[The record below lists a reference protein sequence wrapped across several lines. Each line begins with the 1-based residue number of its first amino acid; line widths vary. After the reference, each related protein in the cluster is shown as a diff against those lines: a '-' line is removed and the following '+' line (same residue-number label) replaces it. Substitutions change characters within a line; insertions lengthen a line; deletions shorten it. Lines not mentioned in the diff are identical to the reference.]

1 MYINHTGE
9 ELTGN
14 RRDYHNLRQ
23 LLPYLMAY
31 KGRALIALACLILA
45 KVATVAVPLLL
56 KQIIDKFD
64 GKEEQ
69 LLVLPIALLVGYGI
83 FRLLASLF
91 NELRDTVFARV
102 RYHAMRELSKRV
114 MQHLHNLSLRFHLE
128 RKTGA
133 ISRDLER
140 GTRSVATLMNFM
152 VFSIFPIAIEFT
164 LVAFILLSNYA
175 LVFAF
180 ITFGTVAVY
189 VVFTLLVTEW
199 RMHYRHDMNRLD
211 SQANTHA
218 FDSLIN
224 YETVKY
230 FNNEALEQKRYDD
243 ILEEWE
249 EVAVKS
255 QSTMSML
262 NFGQGAI
269 IALGVTLIM
278 FFAASGVVDKSMSI
292 GDLVMVNAFMLQLFI
307 PLGALGIIYRQIK
320 YTLADM
326 DLVFKLLQQEPEIQD
341 IVTSSVLSVKKGKV
355 TFDNVSFAYDEK
367 RQILHNVDFDIPAG
381 NTLAVVGYSGGGK
394 STLVRLLFRFYDV
407 SSGRILIDDQ
417 NISEVTQDSLREAIG
432 IVPQDTILF
441 NESIFYN
448 IQYGN
453 LNATEEEVKQ
463 AAKMAHIYDFI
474 ESLPDGWDSIVG
486 ERGLK
491 LSGGE
496 KQRVAIA
503 RTILK
508 KPAILIFD
516 EATSALDTGT
526 EQAIQKTLKE
536 ISSDTTTL
544 IIAHRL
550 STIVDADMI
559 MVMEAGKVVER
570 GSHQVLLEQK
580 GRYSEMW
587 DLQRDNIEKSKLEE
601 KVADETSPNQ
611 SSNQPLKSDN

>member
-1 MYINHTGE
+1 V
-9 ELTGN
+9 
-14 RRDYHNLRQ
+14 
-23 LLPYLMAY
+23 
-31 KGRALIALACLILA
+31 LA

-56 KQIIDKFD
+56 KEIIDKFD
-64 GKEEQ
+64 GSQQQLEQ
-69 LLVLPIALLVGYGI
+69 QILVLPISLLIGYGI
-83 FRLLASLF
+83 FRLLGSLF

-133 ISRDLER
+133 IGRDLER
-140 GTRSVATLMNFM
+140 GTRSVSTLMNFM

-164 LVAFILLSNYA
+164 LVAFILLKNYA
-175 LVFAF
+175 LVFTF
-180 ITFGTVAVY
+180 VTFGTVAVY

-230 FNNEALEQKRYDD
+230 FNNEALEQNRYDG

-269 IALGVTLIM
+269 IAIGVTIIM
-278 FFAASGVVDKSMSI
+278 FFAANGVVEKSMSI

-341 IVTSSVLSVKKGKV
+341 TETAPKLKVAKGKV
-355 TFDNVSFAYDEK
+355 RFENVSFAYNEK
-367 RQILHNVDFDIPAG
+367 RQILHEVDFDIPAG
-381 NTLAVVGYSGGGK
+381 KTLAVVGYSGGGK
-394 STLVRLLFRFYDV
+394 STLVRLLFRFYDIQ
-407 SSGRILIDDQ
+407 SGSILIDDQ
-417 NISEVTQDSLREAIG
+417 NIQNVTQDSLREAIG

-453 LNATEEEVKQ
+453 LNATEDEVKQ

-570 GSHQVLLEQK
+570 GSHQELLLKK
-580 GRYSEMW
+580 GRYAEMW
-587 DLQRDNIEKSKLEE
+587 DLQRDATENNEI
-601 KVADETSPNQ
+601 N
-611 SSNQPLKSDN
+611 

>member
-1 MYINHTGE
+1 MHFTPTGNE
-9 ELTGN
+9 IHGN
-14 RRDYHNLRQ
+14 RRDLQNLRH
-23 LLPYLMAY
+23 LLPYLSAY
-31 KGRALIALACLILA
+31 KGRALLALLCLVIS
-45 KVATVAVPLLL
+45 KVSTVSVPLVL
-56 KQIIDKFD
+56 KDIIDKFD
-64 GKEEQ
+64 GKETQ
-69 LLVLPIALLVGYGI
+69 VLVLPVALLIAYGV
-83 FRLLASLF
+83 FRLLTSLF

-114 MQHLHNLSLRFHLE
+114 MQHLHKLSLRFHLQ

-140 GTRSVATLMNFM
+140 GTRSVSTLMNFL
-152 VFSIFPIAIEFT
+152 VFSTIPIFVEFS

-175 LVFAF
+175 VIFALV
-180 ITFGTVAVY
+180 TFGTVLFY
-189 VVFTLLVTEW
+189 VAFTLMVTEW

-230 FNNEALEQKRYDD
+230 FNNERLEQNRYDE
-243 ILEEWE
+243 ILEKWE
-249 EVAVKS
+249 NVAVKS

-269 IALGVTLIM
+269 IAVGVTIIM
-278 FFAASGVVDKSMSI
+278 FLAANGVVEGTMSI

-307 PLGALGIIYRQIK
+307 PLNALGIIYRQIK

-326 DLVFKLLQQEPEIQD
+326 DLVFKLLKQKPEIQD
-341 IVTSSVLSVKKGKV
+341 VENATDINVSKGEVK
-355 TFDNVSFAYDEK
+355 FEDVSFAYDKK
-367 RQILHNVDFDIPAG
+367 REILHGVNFTIPAG
-381 NTLAVVGYSGGGK
+381 KTVAVVGFSGGGK

-407 SSGRILIDDQ
+407 SQGRILIDGQD
-417 NISEVTQDSLREAIG
+417 IKECTQDSLRETIG
-432 IVPQDTILF
+432 IVPQDTVLF

-453 LNATEEEVKQ
+453 LDASREEVEN

-474 ESLPDGWDSIVG
+474 EGLPDGWDSVVG

-508 KPAILIFD
+508 KPPILIFD
-516 EATSALDTGT
+516 EATSSLDSAT
-526 EQAIQKTLKE
+526 EQAIQKTLGK
-536 ISSDTTTL
+536 ISSKTSTL

-559 MVMEAGKVVER
+559 LVMEAGKIIER
-570 GSHQVLLEQK
+570 GSHLVLLEQQ

-587 DLQRDNIEKSKLEE
+587 NLQRDTQGE
-601 KVADETSPNQ
+601 D
-611 SSNQPLKSDN
+611 SDNNG

>member
-1 MYINHTGE
+1 LYFNHTGE
-9 ELTGN
+9 DISGN
-14 RRDYHNLRQ
+14 RRDLHNLRQ
-23 LLPYLMAY
+23 LLPYLSVY
-31 KGRALIALACLILA
+31 KGRALIALACLVLA
-45 KVATVAVPLLL
+45 KVASVAVPLIL
-56 KQIIDKFD
+56 KEIIDTFD
-64 GKEEQ
+64 GKVEQ
-69 LLVLPIALLVGYGI
+69 LLVLPVGLLLAYGV
-83 FRLLASLF
+83 FRLLGSLF

-140 GTRSVATLMNFM
+140 GTRSVSTLMNFM
-152 VFSIFPIAIEFT
+152 VFSIIPIAIEFS
-164 LVAFILLSNYA
+164 LVAVILLSNYA
-175 LVFAF
+175 WVFALV
-180 ITFGTVAVY
+180 TFGTVIIY

-230 FNNEALEQKRYDD
+230 FNNETLEQKRYDD
-243 ILEEWE
+243 ILSEWE

-269 IALGVTLIM
+269 IALGVTAIM
-278 FFAASGVVDKSMSI
+278 FFAANGVVNKTMSI

-326 DLVFKLLQQEPEIQD
+326 DLVFKLLQQKPEIQND
-341 IVTSSVLSVKKGKV
+341 INAPSLLIEKAEVR
-355 TFDNVSFAYDEK
+355 FENVSFSYNEK
-367 RQILHNVDFDIPAG
+367 RQILNDVDFTIPAG
-381 NTLAVVGYSGGGK
+381 KTLAVVGYSGGGK

-407 SSGRILIDDQ
+407 THGRILIDGQ
-417 NISEVTQDSLREAIG
+417 NIKEVDQDSLRETIG
-432 IVPQDTILF
+432 IVPQDTVLF

-453 LNATEEEVKQ
+453 LEASTEEVKQ

-474 ESLPDGWDSIVG
+474 ESLPDGWNSVVG

-559 MVMEAGKVVER
+559 MVMEAGEVIES
-570 GSHQVLLEQK
+570 GSHKKLLKKK

-587 DLQRDNIEKSKLEE
+587 DLQRD
-601 KVADETSPNQ
+601 ADE
-611 SSNQPLKSDN
+611 

>member
-1 MYINHTGE
+1 
-9 ELTGN
+9 
-14 RRDYHNLRQ
+14 
-23 LLPYLMAY
+23 LPYLMAY
-31 KGRALIALACLILA
+31 KGRALIALACLVLA
-45 KVATVAVPLLL
+45 KVATVAVPLIL
-56 KQIIDKFD
+56 KEIIDKFD
-64 GKEEQ
+64 GKEDQ
-69 LLVLPIALLVGYGI
+69 ILVLPVALLVGYGI
-83 FRLLASLF
+83 FRLLGSLF

-114 MQHLHNLSLRFHLE
+114 MQHLHSLSLRFHLE

-175 LVFAF
+175 WVFALV
-180 ITFGTVAVY
+180 TFGTVAVY
-189 VVFTLLVTEW
+189 VVFTFLVTEW
-199 RMHYRHDMNRLD
+199 RMHYRHDMNKLD

-230 FNNEALEQKRYDD
+230 FNNEALEQNRYDD
-243 ILEEWE
+243 ILSDWE

-269 IALGVTLIM
+269 IAIGVTIIM
-278 FFAASGVVDKSMSI
+278 FFAANGVVEKTMSI

-326 DLVFKLLQQEPEIQD
+326 DLVFKLLQQEPEIKD
-341 IVTSSVLSVKKGKV
+341 GDSSPILKVNKGEVK
-355 TFDNVSFAYDEK
+355 FENVSFAYNKK
-367 RQILHNVDFDIPAG
+367 RQILHQVDFDIPAG
-381 NTLAVVGYSGGGK
+381 KTLAVVGYSGGGK

-407 SSGRILIDDQ
+407 TTGRILIDDQ
-417 NISEVTQDSLREAIG
+417 NIQNVTQDSLREAIG

-453 LNATEEEVKQ
+453 LNATEDEVKQ

-474 ESLPDGWDSIVG
+474 EGLPDAWDSIVG

-536 ISSDTTTL
+536 ISSNTTTL

-570 GSHQVLLEQK
+570 GSHQVLLKQK
-580 GRYSEMW
+580 GRYAEMW
-587 DLQRDNIEKSKLEE
+587 DLQRD
-601 KVADETSPNQ
+601 ATD
-611 SSNQPLKSDN
+611 

>member
-1 MYINHTGE
+1 MYINNNDD
-9 ELTGN
+9 ELNGN
-14 RRDYHNLRQ
+14 HRDLHNLRQ
-23 LLPYLMAY
+23 LLPYLSAY
-31 KGRALIALACLILA
+31 KGRALIALACLVLA
-45 KVATVAVPLLL
+45 KIATVAVPLLL
-56 KQIIDKFD
+56 KEIIDRFD

-69 LLVLPIALLVGYGI
+69 LLVLPVALLIGYGI

-114 MQHLHNLSLRFHLE
+114 MEHLHNLSLRFHLE

-164 LVAFILLSNYA
+164 LVAIILLSNYA
-175 LVFAF
+175 WIFAL
-180 ITFGTVAVY
+180 ITFGTVAIY
-189 VVFTLLVTEW
+189 VVFTFLVTEW
-199 RMHYRHDMNRLD
+199 RMHYRYDMNRLD

-230 FNNEALEQKRYDD
+230 FNNEALEQNKYDE
-243 ILEEWE
+243 ILGEWE

-262 NFGQGAI
+262 NFGQGSI
-269 IALGVTLIM
+269 IAIGVTAIM
-278 FFAASGVVDKSMSI
+278 FFATNGVVEKTMSI

-326 DLVFKLLQQEPEIQD
+326 DLVFKLLKQEPEIQD
-341 IVTSSVLSVKKGKV
+341 VETAPDIKVTKGKV
-355 TFDNVSFAYDEK
+355 TFENVSFAYDEK
-367 RQILHNVDFDIPAG
+367 RQILHEVDFEIPSG
-381 NTLAVVGYSGGGK
+381 KTLAVVGYSGGGK

-407 SSGRILIDDQ
+407 AKGRILIDDQ
-417 NISEVTQDSLREAIG
+417 NIQDVTQGSLREAIG
-432 IVPQDTILF
+432 VVPQDTILF

-453 LNATEEEVKQ
+453 LDASEEEVKQ

-503 RTILK
+503 RTIIK
-508 KPAILIFD
+508 RPAVLIFD
-516 EATSALDTGT
+516 EATSALDTAT

-550 STIVDADMI
+550 STIVEADMI
-559 MVMEAGKVVER
+559 MVMEAGRVIER
-570 GSHQVLLEQK
+570 GSHHELIKKQ
-580 GRYSEMW
+580 GRYADMW
-587 DLQRDNIEKSKLEE
+587 DLQRDSI
-601 KVADETSPNQ
+601 
-611 SSNQPLKSDN
+611 DNENS

>member
-1 MYINHTGE
+1 MNLLAIGFVLYIPSSE
-9 ELTGN
+9 ELKGN
-14 RRDYHNLRQ
+14 RRDFYNLRQ
-23 LLPYLMAY
+23 LFPYLSIY
-31 KGRALIALACLILA
+31 RGRALLALLCLVLA
-45 KVATVAVPLLL
+45 KIASVAVPLLL
-56 KQIIDKFD
+56 KEIIDIFD
-64 GKEEQ
+64 GKQDQ
-69 LLVLPIALLVGYGI
+69 LLVLPVALLLAYGV
-83 FRLLASLF
+83 FRLLGSLF
-91 NELRDTVFARV
+91 NELRDTIFARV
-102 RYHAMRELSKRV
+102 RYHAMRALSKRV
-114 MQHLHNLSLRFHLE
+114 MEHLHTLSLRFHLE

-152 VFSIFPIAIEFT
+152 VFSIIPIAIEFT
-164 LVAFILLSNYA
+164 LVALILLSNYA
-175 LVFAF
+175 WVFAL
-180 ITFGTVAVY
+180 ITFGTVAIY
-189 VVFTLLVTEW
+189 VVFTFLVTEW

-211 SQANTHA
+211 SEANTHA

-230 FNNEALEQKRYDD
+230 FNNESLEQNKYDD
-243 ILEEWE
+243 ILSEWE

-255 QSTMSML
+255 QSTMSLL

-269 IALGVTLIM
+269 IAIGVTAIM
-278 FFAASGVVDKSMSI
+278 FFAANSVVEKTMSI

-326 DLVFKLLQQEPEIQD
+326 DLVFKLLKQEPEIQD
-341 IVTSSVLSVKKGKV
+341 SEKSIDLQVTNGKV
-355 TFDNVSFAYDEK
+355 VFEKVSFAYNEK
-367 RQILHNVDFDIPAG
+367 RQILYDVDFEIPAG
-381 NTLAVVGYSGGGK
+381 KTLAVVGYSGGGK

-407 SSGRILIDDQ
+407 MKGRILIDDQ
-417 NISEVTQDSLREAIG
+417 NIQKVTQGSLRQAIG

-503 RTILK
+503 RTIIK
-508 KPAILIFD
+508 NPAILIFD
-516 EATSALDTGT
+516 EATSALDTST
-526 EQAIQKTLKE
+526 EQAIQKTLKD
-536 ISSDTTTL
+536 ISSNTTTL

-550 STIVDADMI
+550 STIVEADLI
-559 MVMEAGKVVER
+559 MVMEAGKVIER
-570 GSHQVLLEQK
+570 GSHHELLKKQ

-587 DLQRDNIEKSKLEE
+587 DLQQDSTE
-601 KVADETSPNQ
+601 
-611 SSNQPLKSDN
+611 

>member
-1 MYINHTGE
+1 MNLYINHTGE
-9 ELTGN
+9 ELKGN

-23 LLPYLMAY
+23 LLPYLTAY
-31 KGRALIALACLILA
+31 KGRAMLALACLVLA

-56 KQIIDKFD
+56 KEIIDAFD
-64 GKEEQ
+64 GKEQQ
-69 LLVLPIALLVGYGI
+69 LLVLPVALLLGYGV
-83 FRLLASLF
+83 FRLLGSLF

-114 MQHLHNLSLRFHLE
+114 MKHLHKLSLRFHLE

-175 LVFAF
+175 WVFALV
-180 ITFGTVAVY
+180 TFGTVVVY
-189 VVFTLLVTEW
+189 VVFTFLVTEW

-230 FNNEALEQKRYDD
+230 FNNEALEQDRYDD
-243 ILEEWE
+243 ILSEWE

-269 IALGVTLIM
+269 IAVGVTVIM
-278 FFAASGVVDKSMSI
+278 FFAANGVVEGSMSI

-326 DLVFKLLQQEPEIQD
+326 DLVFKLLQQKPEIQD
-341 IVTSSVLSVKKGKV
+341 ESSASTLKVGKGKV
-355 TFDNVSFAYDEK
+355 TFDKVSFAYNEK
-367 RQILHNVDFDIPAG
+367 RKILREVDFEIPAG
-381 NTLAVVGYSGGGK
+381 ETLAVVGYSGGGK
-394 STLVRLLFRFYDV
+394 STLVRLLFRFYDINE
-407 SSGRILIDDQ
+407 GEIRIDDQ
-417 NISEVTQDSLREAIG
+417 DIKKVKQDSLREAIG

-474 ESLPDGWDSIVG
+474 ESLPDGWDSVVG

-559 MVMEAGKVVER
+559 MVMEAGKVIER
-570 GSHQVLLEQK
+570 GSHQELLAKQ
-580 GRYSEMW
+580 GRYAEMW
-587 DLQRDNIEKSKLEE
+587 DLQRDSTE
-601 KVADETSPNQ
+601 
-611 SSNQPLKSDN
+611 

>member
-23 LLPYLMAY
+23 LLPYLTAY
-31 KGRALIALACLILA
+31 KGRALIALACLVLA

-56 KQIIDKFD
+56 KEIIDKFD
-64 GKEEQ
+64 IPGGVREEQ
-69 LLVLPIALLVGYGI
+69 ILVLPVALLVGYGI
-83 FRLLASLF
+83 FRLLSSLF

-164 LVAFILLSNYA
+164 LVAVILLSNYA
-175 LVFAF
+175 IVFAF
-180 ITFGTVAVY
+180 VTFGTVSVY

-230 FNNEALEQKRYDD
+230 FNNESLEQKRYDD

-341 IVTSSVLSVKKGKV
+341 ANTAPELKVSNGEVK
-355 TFDNVSFAYDEK
+355 FENVSFAYDEK
-367 RQILHNVDFDIPAG
+367 RQILHEVDFEIPAG
-381 NTLAVVGYSGGGK
+381 KTLAVVGYSGGGK

-407 SSGRILIDDQ
+407 TAGRILIDNQ
-417 NISEVTQDSLREAIG
+417 NIQNVTQDSLREAIG

-453 LNATEEEVKQ
+453 LDATEEEVKQ
-463 AAKMAHIYDFI
+463 AAKLTHIYDFI

-550 STIVDADMI
+550 STVVDADMI

-570 GSHQVLLEQK
+570 GSHHVLLKEK

-587 DLQRDNIEKSKLEE
+587 DLQRDSVE
-601 KVADETSPNQ
+601 
-611 SSNQPLKSDN
+611 DN

>member
-1 MYINHTGE
+1 MYIAHTGE

-14 RRDYHNLRQ
+14 RRDFQNLRQ
-23 LLPYLMAY
+23 LIPYLSVY
-31 KGRALIALACLILA
+31 KGRAIIALLCLIMA
-45 KVATVAVPLLL
+45 KLATVSVPLLL
-56 KQIIDKFD
+56 KEIIDKFD
-64 GKEEQ
+64 GKEQ
-69 LLVLPIALLVGYGI
+69 QILVLPVALLLGYGA
-83 FRLLASLF
+83 FRLFASLF

-114 MQHLHNLSLRFHLE
+114 MQHLHSLSLRFHLE

-152 VFSIFPIAIEFT
+152 VFSILPIFIEFS
-164 LVAFILLSNYA
+164 LVAFILLHNYA
-175 LVFAF
+175 WVFAVV
-180 ITFGTVAVY
+180 TFATVAVY
-189 VVFTLLVTEW
+189 VFFTFLVTEW
-199 RMHYRHDMNRLD
+199 RMHYRHDMNKLD
-211 SQANTHA
+211 SRANTHA

-230 FNNEALEQKRYDD
+230 FNNEALEQNRYDG
-243 ILEEWE
+243 ILEQWE

-269 IALGVTLIM
+269 IAIGVTIIM
-278 FFAASGVVDKSMSI
+278 FFAANGVVQGNMSI

-326 DLVFKLLQQEPEIQD
+326 DLVFKLLEKQPEIQD
-341 IVTSSVLSVKKGKV
+341 VGNAKDIKVKDAEV
-355 TFDNVSFAYDEK
+355 RFENVSFSYDGK
-367 RQILHNVDFDIPAG
+367 REILHDVDFTIPAG
-381 NTLAVVGYSGGGK
+381 KTLAVVGYSGGGK

-407 SSGRILIDDQ
+407 SAGRILIDGQDIKQ
-417 NISEVTQDSLREAIG
+417 TTQDSLRETIG
-432 IVPQDTILF
+432 IVPQDTVLF

-453 LNATEEEVKQ
+453 LSASVDEVKK

-516 EATSALDTGT
+516 EATSSLDTST
-526 EQAIQKTLKE
+526 EQAIQKTMRE
-536 ISSDTTTL
+536 ISSNTTTL

-550 STIVDADMI
+550 STVVDADMI
-559 MVMEAGKVVER
+559 IVMEAGQIIER
-570 GSHQVLLEQK
+570 GSHQELLKAK

-587 DLQRDNIEKSKLEE
+587 DLQRDNAE
-601 KVADETSPNQ
+601 
-611 SSNQPLKSDN
+611 

>member
-1 MYINHTGE
+1 MYFNHTGE
-9 ELTGN
+9 DLTGN

-23 LLPYLMAY
+23 LLPYLAAY
-31 KGRALIALACLILA
+31 KGRALIALAFLVLA

-56 KQIIDKFD
+56 KEIIDKFD
-64 GKEEQ
+64 SSLKQPEEQ
-69 LLVLPIALLVGYGI
+69 LLVLPIGLLVAYGI
-83 FRLLASLF
+83 FRLLGSLF

-140 GTRSVATLMNFM
+140 GTRSVSTLMNFM

-164 LVAFILLSNYA
+164 LVAVILLSNYA
-175 LVFAF
+175 WVFAVV
-180 ITFGTVAVY
+180 TFGTVIIY
-189 VVFTLLVTEW
+189 VVFTFLVTEW
-199 RMHYRHDMNRLD
+199 RMHYRHDMNKLD

-230 FNNEALEQKRYDD
+230 FNNESLEQKRYDD
-243 ILEEWE
+243 ILEQWE

-255 QSTMSML
+255 QSTMSLL

-269 IALGVTLIM
+269 IAVGVTVIM
-278 FFAASGVVDKSMSI
+278 FFAANGVVNKTMSI

-326 DLVFKLLQQEPEIQD
+326 DLVFKLLQQQPEIQD
-341 IVTSSVLSVKKGKV
+341 DENAPNLLVKKGEVK
-355 TFDNVSFAYDEK
+355 FENVSFAYNEK
-367 RQILHNVDFDIPAG
+367 RSILHDVDFEIPAG
-381 NTLAVVGYSGGGK
+381 KTLAVVGYSGGGK
-394 STLVRLLFRFYDV
+394 STLVRLLFRFYDITA
-407 SSGRILIDDQ
+407 GRILIDEQD
-417 NISEVTQDSLREAIG
+417 IKHVSQDSLRENIG

-441 NESIFYN
+441 NESILYN

-453 LNATEEEVKQ
+453 LNASIDEVKQ

-474 ESLPDGWDSIVG
+474 ESLPDAWDSVVG

-536 ISSDTTTL
+536 ISSETTTL

-570 GSHQVLLEQK
+570 GSHHELIK
-580 GRYSEMW
+580 KRGRYSEMW
-587 DLQRDNIEKSKLEE
+587 DLQRDAS
-601 KVADETSPNQ
+601 ET
-611 SSNQPLKSDN
+611 

>member
-9 ELTGN
+9 DLQGN
-14 RRDYHNLRQ
+14 RRDYQNLRQ
-23 LLPYLMAY
+23 LLPYLSAY
-31 KGRALIALACLILA
+31 KGRALIALACLVLA
-45 KVATVAVPLLL
+45 KLATVAVPLLL
-56 KQIIDKFD
+56 KEIIDKFD

-69 LLVLPIALLVGYGI
+69 LLVLPVGLLIGYGV
-83 FRLLASLF
+83 FRLLSSLF

-175 LVFAF
+175 WVFAVV
-180 ITFGTVAVY
+180 TFGTVIIY
-189 VVFTLLVTEW
+189 VIFTFLVTEW

-230 FNNEALEQKRYDD
+230 FNNEGLEQKRYDD
-243 ILEEWE
+243 ILQEWE

-269 IALGVTLIM
+269 IALGVTVIM
-278 FFAASGVVDKSMSI
+278 FFAANGVVNKSMSI

-326 DLVFKLLQQEPEIQD
+326 DLVFKLLKQEPEIKD
-341 IVTSSVLSVKKGKV
+341 DLDAPVLAVSKGQV
-355 TFDNVSFAYDEK
+355 QFDNVSFAYNEK
-367 RQILHNVDFDIPAG
+367 RSILHDVDFDIPAG
-381 NTLAVVGYSGGGK
+381 KTLAVVGYSGGGK

-407 SSGRILIDDQ
+407 TKGRILIDGQ
-417 NISEVTQDSLREAIG
+417 NIKNVSQDSLRENIG

-536 ISSDTTTL
+536 ISSDTTTF

-570 GSHQVLLEQK
+570 GSHQTLLNSK
-580 GRYSEMW
+580 GRYAEMW
-587 DLQRDNIEKSKLEE
+587 DLQRDSAE
-601 KVADETSPNQ
+601 
-611 SSNQPLKSDN
+611 

>member
-1 MYINHTGE
+1 MQINHTGE
-9 ELTGN
+9 ELKGN
-14 RRDYHNLRQ
+14 RRDYHNLLQ
-23 LLPYLMAY
+23 LLPYLSAY
-31 KGRALIALACLILA
+31 KGRALIALACLVLA
-45 KVATVAVPLLL
+45 KIASVAVPLLL
-56 KQIIDKFD
+56 KEIIDKFD
-64 GKEEQ
+64 GSAQQLEQ
-69 LLVLPIALLVGYGI
+69 QVLVLPVVLLLGYGA
-83 FRLLASLF
+83 FRLLSSLF
-91 NELRDTVFARV
+91 NELRDTIFARV

-114 MQHLHNLSLRFHLE
+114 LKHLHNLSLRFHLE

-140 GTRSVATLMNFM
+140 GTRSVSTLMNFM

-164 LVAFILLSNYA
+164 LVAVILLSNYA
-175 LVFAF
+175 WVFAVV
-180 ITFGTVAVY
+180 TFGTVIIY
-189 VVFTLLVTEW
+189 VVFTFLVTEW
-199 RMHYRHDMNRLD
+199 RMHYRHDMNKLD
-211 SQANTHA
+211 SKANTHA

-230 FNNEALEQKRYDD
+230 FNNESLEQKRYDD

-269 IALGVTLIM
+269 IALGVTAIM
-278 FFAASGVVDKSMSI
+278 FFAAQGVVDKTMSI

-326 DLVFKLLQQEPEIQD
+326 DLVFKLLQQRPEIQD
-341 IVTSSVLSVKKGKV
+341 ETSAPELIINNGAVK
-355 TFDNVSFAYDEK
+355 FENVSFAYNEK
-367 RQILHNVDFDIPAG
+367 RQILHEVDFDIPAG
-381 NTLAVVGYSGGGK
+381 KTLAVVGYSGGGK
-394 STLVRLLFRFYDV
+394 STLVRLLFRFYDI
-407 SSGRILIDDQ
+407 SAGRILIDNQ
-417 NISEVTQDSLREAIG
+417 NIKDVSQDSLRESIG
-432 IVPQDTILF
+432 IVPQDTVLF

-453 LNATEEEVKQ
+453 LDASEAEVKQ

-474 ESLPDGWDSIVG
+474 ESLPDAWDSIVG

-508 KPAILIFD
+508 KPAILVFD

-526 EQAIQKTLKE
+526 EQAIQKTLKD

-550 STIVDADMI
+550 STVVDADMI

-570 GSHQVLLEQK
+570 GPHQELLKKK
-580 GRYSEMW
+580 GRYAEMW
-587 DLQRDNIEKSKLEE
+587 DLQRDST
-601 KVADETSPNQ
+601 ET
-611 SSNQPLKSDN
+611 

>member
-9 ELTGN
+9 DLQGN
-14 RRDYHNLRQ
+14 RRDYQNLRQ
-23 LLPYLMAY
+23 LLPYLSAY
-31 KGRALIALACLILA
+31 KGRALIALACLVLA
-45 KVATVAVPLLL
+45 KLATVAVPLLL
-56 KQIIDKFD
+56 KEIIDKFD

-69 LLVLPIALLVGYGI
+69 LLVLPVGLLIGYGV
-83 FRLLASLF
+83 FRLLSSLF

-175 LVFAF
+175 WVFAVV
-180 ITFGTVAVY
+180 TFGTVIIY
-189 VVFTLLVTEW
+189 VIFTFLVTEW

-230 FNNEALEQKRYDD
+230 FNNEGLEQKRYDD
-243 ILEEWE
+243 ILQEWE

-269 IALGVTLIM
+269 IALGVTVIM
-278 FFAASGVVDKSMSI
+278 FFAANGVVNKSMSI

-326 DLVFKLLQQEPEIQD
+326 DLVFKLLKQEPEIKD
-341 IVTSSVLSVKKGKV
+341 DLDAPVLAVSKGQV
-355 TFDNVSFAYDEK
+355 QFDNVSFAYNEK
-367 RQILHNVDFDIPAG
+367 RSILHDVDFDIPAG
-381 NTLAVVGYSGGGK
+381 KTLAVVGYSGGGK

-407 SSGRILIDDQ
+407 TKGRILIDGQ
-417 NISEVTQDSLREAIG
+417 NIKNVSQDSLRENIG

-570 GSHQVLLEQK
+570 GSHQTLLNSK
-580 GRYSEMW
+580 GRYAEMW
-587 DLQRDNIEKSKLEE
+587 DLQRDSAE
-601 KVADETSPNQ
+601 
-611 SSNQPLKSDN
+611 